1 VAALRADGALHTVL
15 AGLAGEA
22 LHICV

>member
-1 VAALRADGALHTVL
+1 VAALRADGALHAVL